1 MTGERTAHLIDKLC
15 EMRTVAEH
23 FDAALHASDED
34 FAAPYA
40 GYAERMQRL
49 IGELFA
55 IAKCL

>member
-1 MTGERTAHLIDKLC
+1 
-15 EMRTVAEH
+15 MRTVAEH